1 MRYLVVILVV
11 VTFSWNCK
19 KEEKTT
25 TECEI
30 NCALLGQ
37 VGPCNA
43 AFQRFYFD
51 PVEKKCLPFTWGGC
65 GGVVPFETL
74 EACELCECK

>member
-1 MRYLVVILVV
+1 MRMLLIIAVISFFTLSCNKEDPKP
-11 VTFSWNCK
+11 TSCETNCG
-19 KEEKTT
+19 
-25 TECEI
+25 
-30 NCALLGQ
+30 LLPE

-65 GGVVPFETL
+65 SGVVPFETL
-74 EACELCECK
+74 EECELCECK